1 MELKFEWDEKKNI
14 VNIKKHGVSF
24 EEAEKVFF
32 DPEYYEMYDEIH
44 SLFEKRWIII
54 GLAGLKILKVV
65 FTEIPAI
72 ITAGTM
78 IGGIYNEPRRGEAS
92 SFRTLPILGKNGII
106 RIISARKA
114 DKYDEEVYF
123 YGYGTKNSKFR

>member
-32 DPEYYEMYDEIH
+32 DPKYYEMYDEIH

-54 GLAGLKILKVV
+54 GLAGLKVLKVV
-65 FTEIPAI
+65 FTEVPAI
-72 ITAGTM
+72 KTADNTKKR
-78 IGGIYNEPRRGEAS
+78 NV
-92 SFRTLPILGKNGII
+92 II

-114 DKYDEEVYF
+114 DKHDMEVYY
-123 YGYGTKNSKFR
+123 YGYGTKNSKF